1 MNLVIDHLECLLRR
15 YDCVTVPGIGA
26 LMVRYRPAR
35 FDSRNPLVLLPPS
48 REIAFNG
55 ALVESDGLLE
65 NSVAR
70 KNGISFEAAS
80 RIVKEE
86 TESLLEQLKKFGSIV
101 LGRLGELIF
110 SDHDTILF
118 YPYKV
123 SGWDFCQYGLRP
135 IYLKNADTTLRTTY
149 VGAEVGYETASAQRA
164 TYPDDSLIEKENR
177 SHKDETRGRLAR
189 NLVGVAASL
198 AVIVTLALFFLNPV
212 KVENE
217 PLKASIAPT
226 EAVGVSDERASEIGV
241 VSSDD
246 MDAANPGDAGMEND
260 ALSEKVAVN
269 HDDAVMKTTSEVIA
283 KTEEGSAGH
292 SSSVTASKA
301 SVRFNESDPY
311 CVVIASFPTE
321 SQAMKYLSENHGK
334 TLGVLH
340 QDGKYRVYAA
350 TGASYEEAATQKS
363 KAGESGAWICRR

>member
-110 SDHDTILF
+110 SDHETILF

-135 IYLKNADTTLRTTY
+135 IYLKNADSTLRTSY
-149 VGAEVGYETASAQRA
+149 VGAEAGYETASAQRA
-164 TYPDDSLIEKENR
+164 TYPDDSLIEEENR
-177 SHKDETRGRLAR
+177 SRKDETRGRLAR

-226 EAVGVSDERASEIGV
+226 EAIGMSNEEVSETA
-241 VSSDD
+241 VSSD
-246 MDAANPGDAGMEND
+246 MDVANPGDAEMEND
-260 ALSEKVAVN
+260 AFSENVAVN
-269 HDDAVMKTTSEVIA
+269 HNDAVMKTTSEMVA
-283 KTEEGSAGH
+283 KTEEGNAGH
-292 SSSVTASKA
+292 SSTVTASKA

-321 SQAMKYLSENHGK
+321 SQAMKYLSENYGK

>member
-135 IYLKNADTTLRTTY
+135 IYLKNADSTLRTSY
-149 VGAEVGYETASAQRA
+149 VGAEAGYEPATAQSAA
-164 TYPDDSLIEKENR
+164 YSDDSLEEENR
-177 SHKDETRGRLAR
+177 SRKDETRGRLAR

-246 MDAANPGDAGMEND
+246 MDTANPGDAGMEND

-269 HDDAVMKTTSEVIA
+269 HNDAVMKTTSEVIA

-292 SSSVTASKA
+292 SSTVTASKA

-321 SQAMKYLSENHGK
+321 SQAMKYLSENHRK

>member
-110 SDHDTILF
+110 SDHETILF

-135 IYLKNADTTLRTTY
+135 IYLKNADSTLRTSY
-149 VGAEVGYETASAQRA
+149 VGAEVGYETATAQSAA
-164 TYPDDSLIEKENR
+164 YSDDSLEEENR
-177 SHKDETRGRLAR
+177 SSKDVTRGRLAR
-189 NLVGVAASL
+189 NVVGIAASL

-226 EAVGVSDERASEIGV
+226 EAIGMSNEEISETAVSY
-241 VSSDD
+241 D
-246 MDAANPGDAGMEND
+246 MDVANPGDAEMEND
-260 ALSEKVAVN
+260 AFSENVAVN
-269 HDDAVMKTTSEVIA
+269 HDDAVMKTTSEVVA
-283 KTEEGSAGH
+283 KTEEGNVGH
-292 SSSVTASKA
+292 SSTVTASKA

-321 SQAMKYLSENHGK
+321 SQAMKYLSKNHRK

>member
-110 SDHDTILF
+110 SDHETILF

-135 IYLKNADTTLRTTY
+135 IYLKNADSTLRTSY

-164 TYPDDSLIEKENR
+164 TYPDDSLIEEDNSSR
-177 SHKDETRGRLAR
+177 KDETRGRLAR

-246 MDAANPGDAGMEND
+246 TDAANPGDAGMEND
-260 ALSEKVAVN
+260 ALSEKLAVN

-292 SSSVTASKA
+292 SSTVTASKA

-321 SQAMKYLSENHGK
+321 SQAMKYLSENHRK

-363 KAGESGAWICRR
+363 KGGESGAWICRR